1 MMCGSHRSV
10 RYDLML
16 QAALKKIRVLF
27 FDPLLQ
33 DFIQLPMNAAS
44 EVPVKGTL
52 NSDPCQ

>member
-1 MMCGSHRSV
+1 
-10 RYDLML
+10 ML